1 MKLPFIN
8 PLSVSVLALVGG
20 LATGTG
26 RYLFRARGMVAKVEA
41 VHAKLASEKQRRQQQ
56 QAQGWDFWTIEI
68 DNLASEL
75 KEEKARLA
83 KRSDELDQR
92 AARLAM
98 EEQDL
103 GKVRSD
109 IESMHRQMEE
119 RITTISADESK
130 NLRTLAQTFSNL
142 TPKAAVAILHEM
154 DDVTAVKILS
164 LMKPDVVGP
173 IFEEMAADNSGENSM
188 AHRAAVLSDKLRL
201 LRSTPATP
209 ST

>member
-1 MKLPFIN
+1 MKLRLVS
-8 PLSVSVLALVGG
+8 PLSLSALALVGG

-26 RYLFRARGMVAKVEA
+26 RYLVRASGMVAKVAA
-41 VHAKLASEKQRRQQQ
+41 VHNKLASEKARRQQQ

-68 DNLASEL
+68 DNLASDL
-75 KEEKARLA
+75 KEEKARLV

-92 AARLAM
+92 AARLAI

-109 IESMHRQMEE
+109 IETMHRQMED
-119 RITTISADESK
+119 RITTISADEAK

-142 TPKAAVAILHEM
+142 TPKAAVAIIREM
-154 DDVTAVKILS
+154 DDTTTIKILS

-173 IFEEMAADNSGENSM
+173 IFEEMAADASGDNSL

-201 LRSTPATP
+201 LRSTPA